1 MQILIFYCPR
11 RSMLICQKCQKAL
24 RVTALYFA
32 AYVLAAEILN
42 ALRYCMASDFKQ
54 YYKHNLLTLSLCIW
68 QASLA
73 NERNSHTVSK
83 YVNLLCNISCKS

>member
-11 RSMLICQKCQKAL
+11 RSMLICQKYQKAL

-32 AYVLAAEILN
+32 AYGLAAEILN

-54 YYKHNLLTLSLCIW
+54 YK
-68 QASLA
+68 Q
-73 NERNSHTVSK
+73 
-83 YVNLLCNISCKS
+83 